1 MGTEMN
7 REGDGLDGNEETQPD
22 HADHSYLRDF
32 NDCAFM
38 DNLSHLL
45 DDRIILTVNERNSM
59 MVRDRH
65 VTFKF
70 NN

>member
-45 DDRIILTVNERNSM
+45 DDKIIPYCKLRNVCSQTA
-59 MVRDRH
+59 VI
-65 VTFKF
+65 FKC
-70 NN
+70 NNL